1 MFSYSCTYTFD
12 VSFVCFAILN
22 TIFKVK
28 EDFVHFLKSFLN
40 WRFTF
45 FICLK
50 NNYNNI
56 KAVNFFL
63 SHTQIHLYS
72 HGYFFSLPQPFI
84 RIFFTSKPTKQV
96 SVSDS
101 EKHKVPQLFL
111 YVDCYFS
118 QEHHKIA

>member
-1 MFSYSCTYTFD
+1 MLSYSCTCTFD

-28 EDFVHFLKSFLN
+28 ENFVHFLKSFLN

-84 RIFFTSKPTKQV
+84 RIFFTSKPHIASICFRFSETQGSAIV
-96 SVSDS
+96 SISGLLLLS
-101 EKHKVPQLFL
+101 RAP
-111 YVDCYFS
+111 
-118 QEHHKIA
+118 